1 MGLCKSTVY
10 FLLACGSYVAMR
22 LALKY
27 QIIIAPATVLL
38 LMTLLLGFLQFNY
51 WDLSVKRQEAR
62 RLATVFI
69 ALAEADL
76 ATQRM
81 GSMAKRLRDEP
92 TIDMHSLE
100 EMEELFFHLQNAV
113 ARILEQEGL
122 KDSKA
127 LTLRQAVA
135 DLNPEQGFDFD
146 RITNS
151 ISRLRPEIAQLSEAI
166 RRGRDNLRDV
176 HNQDMDEMVARTA
189 FVSIVV
195 LGTAILLGIFLSLA
209 FARRILHRIQFLSD
223 SAGRIARG
231 DLTPPVAPEE
241 THDELDELAVSI
253 NSMTERLIR
262 VVGTEKLLEG
272 AEEERRRI
280 AMDIHDQTLSD
291 LSSVLRGIQAMKVR
305 NQEPGQVTALEEDL
319 QRAIAN
325 LREVMDNLH
334 PQTLD
339 ILGLGAAL
347 QSHLERHLGGPE
359 LPEYHLYF
367 SPRFDA
373 AELSRT
379 ARLTLYRVA
388 LEAIHNVIRHAQ
400 ASRYEVGL
408 DRRDGVLVLSVEDNG
423 RGFDPT
429 TNLAPGHRG
438 LNNIRERA
446 KTIGASISWQPSRF
460 SSGTRFELTLPVPP
474 APEPR

>member
-1 MGLCKSTVY
+1 
-10 FLLACGSYVAMR
+10 MR

-27 QIIIAPATVLL
+27 QIILAPASVLL

-81 GSMAKRLRDEP
+81 AAMAQRLRDEP
-92 TIDMHSLE
+92 AIDMHSLE
-100 EMEELFFHLQNAV
+100 EMEELFFHLQSAV
-113 ARILEQEGL
+113 ERILEQEAL
-122 KDSKA
+122 KESKV
-127 LTLRQAVA
+127 LTLRQTVA

-146 RITNS
+146 RITSS

-176 HNQDMDEMVARTA
+176 HNQDMDEMVARTT
-189 FVSIVV
+189 FVSIIV
-195 LGTAILLGIFLSLA
+195 LGTAILVGIFLSLA
-209 FARRILHRIQFLSD
+209 LARRILHRIQFLSD

-231 DLTPPVAPEE
+231 DLTPPVAPAE

-253 NSMTERLIR
+253 NRMTERLIR

-291 LSSVLRGIQAMKVR
+291 LSSVLRGIQAMKGR
-305 NQEPGQVTALEEDL
+305 QEEAGEVTALEEDL

-359 LPEYHLYF
+359 LPEYHLYI
-367 SPRFDA
+367 SPRVDS
-373 AELSRT
+373 AEFSRT

-388 LEAIHNVIRHAQ
+388 LEAIHNVIRHAG
-400 ASRYEVGL
+400 ATRYEVGL

-423 RGFDPT
+423 RGFDPAAP
-429 TNLAPGHRG
+429 LAAGHRG

-446 KTIGASISWQPSRF
+446 KTIGANISWQPSRF
-460 SSGTRFELTLPVPP
+460 SSGTRFELTLAVPP
-474 APEPR
+474 DPEPR